1 MGILRIAGALL
12 ASAVMVSCGG
22 GGGSNSGSGDGSAP
36 VSVAPSI
43 PSGSVAAVARL
54 DGNALPDPGFGS
66 DFTVA
71 ADNVHHVYYMASG
84 PGFRTGSGLRLVRIE
99 ASGKVTPVAGPW
111 NHDTCEDNWCPRA
124 RIATDGMGNLYVFWP
139 AAPFTAVPTLYKLD
153 ADGNVLSTVELRD
166 QDSYQPAGSSEVL
179 YAYRFADTRLMAVD
193 RQGNVSILDGKG
205 VLWRIGSDGAA
216 KRLAGSGPWPSYD
229 PRSGADGT
237 GASANFRGPT
247 AMTADESGSI
257 YVADYSRLRKV
268 TSEGVVTT
276 LPVDAQVVAAG
287 TDAAGNIYV
296 PQDMCSGQTVAPSGE
311 VKTIALSP
319 QDPDL
324 CRLNTSLAAFAMTP
338 HGWMAIVR
346 DDVITPPYQRTPVNA
361 LLIFGGL

>member
-1 MGILRIAGALL
+1 MGILRIAGVLL

-22 GGGSNSGSGDGSAP
+22 GSSGSGDGSAP
-36 VSVAPSI
+36 VSVAPSV
-43 PSGSVAAVARL
+43 PSGTVAALARL
-54 DGNALPDPGFGS
+54 DGNALPDWDP

-71 ADNVHHVYYMASG
+71 ADNVHNVYYMASG

-166 QDSYQPAGSSEVL
+166 QYSYGSPDIS
-179 YAYRFADTRLMAVD
+179 YAYTFAGTRFIAAD
-193 RQGNVSILDGKG
+193 RQGNVSIFANG
-205 VLWRIGSDGAA
+205 VLWRIGSDGVA
-216 KRLAGSGPWPSYD
+216 KRLAGSGFLASSD

-237 GASANFRGPT
+237 GAEANFRGPES
-247 AMTADESGSI
+247 MTADDTGNIFISES
-257 YVADYSRLRKV
+257 SRLRKV
-268 TSEGVVTT
+268 TPEGVVTS
-276 LPVDAQVVAAG
+276 LGAVDGRLATG

-296 PQDMCSGQTVAPSGE
+296 SQSICSGQTIAPSGE

-319 QDPDL
+319 QDPVL
-324 CRLNTSLAAFAMTP
+324 CGPLMGGRAFAMTP
-338 HGWMAIVR
+338 RGWVAVVR
-346 DDVITPPYQRTPVNA
+346 DNVITPDFQRTPVNA
-361 LLIFGGL
+361 LLVFGGL